1 MASPRKTKQKASS
14 ATAKLSAAIDFV
26 FPAYK
31 DAPTLEFQKYC
42 RIGNYQIVAFDGV
55 VALGHPIEEDLSVCP
70 HLGRLRDA
78 IKQAGDTLNMTQLDS
93 GRLSIKGDHLRAII
107 PCVDPAT
114 IPPSMPDPRCA
125 TIDDR
130 IRHGMKIVTSII
142 KEGDANTRWIE
153 TCALLRANTIFATD
167 GKLCFEYKH
176 GIDLPPNLTI
186 PKAAI
191 TAILK
196 TDKPLVGFGFSGT
209 SATFYF
215 EDGAWLRTQMFTE
228 EYPNIDR
235 LLSAEIGNKGPNDLP
250 EVPEGFYEAVAAVS
264 SHCDGAAVF
273 LGPGVVKSHSAQ
285 DIGADY
291 PVPGLTGYSVISH
304 VYMKLIAPHAT
315 RLDLNNTPE
324 SAIFYGD
331 NVRGIVMKMKG

>member
-1 MASPRKTKQKASS
+1 MASPRKAKQKASS

-31 DAPTLEFQKYC
+31 ETPTLEFQKYC
-42 RIGNYQIVAFDGV
+42 RMGNHQIVAFDGV
-55 VALGHPIEEDLSVCP
+55 IALGHPIEEDLAVCP

-78 IKQAGDTLNMTQLDS
+78 IKKAGDTLNMTQLDS
-93 GRLSIKGDHLRAII
+93 GRLSVKGDHLRAII
-107 PCVDPAT
+107 PCVDPET

-125 TIDDR
+125 VIDDR
-130 IRHGMKIVTSII
+130 IREGMKVVNVVV

-153 TCALLRANTIFATD
+153 TCALLRAYSIFATD
-167 GKLCFEYKH
+167 GKICFEYRH
-176 GIDLPPNLTI
+176 DIDLPPNLTI

-191 TAILK
+191 VAITK

-209 SATFYF
+209 TATFYF

-228 EYPNIDR
+228 QYPDIDR
-235 LLSAEIGNKGPNDLP
+235 LLSKEIGARGPADLP
-250 EVPEGFYEAVAAVS
+250 ECPPTLYEAVASVS
-264 SHCDGAAVF
+264 SFCDGAAVY

-285 DIGADY
+285 DVGADY
-291 PVPGLTGYSVISH
+291 PVEGLTGFSVISH
-304 VYMKLIAPHAT
+304 AYVKLIAPYAT
-315 RLDLNNTPE
+315 RLDLNNSPE

-331 NVRGIVMKMKG
+331 KVRGVVMKMRG